1 MKYIYSL
8 IIILFLSS
16 CYKIKTE
23 NQTSKVPNKF
33 LSNLK
38 SEDIIGSWNFV
49 ETRDINGKKL
59 DSYEGSFGTVQA
71 TGPKLIYKA
80 DFTYEKVF
88 TPKNTDT
95 GNWKLNSKTNTIEHN
110 LYIDS
115 TDFIG
120 KDLIK
125 KKLAVKSENGKY
137 YERIEDKIINLEK
150 DEMLI
155 DNRGLIDVYKKEKK

>member
-8 IIILFLSS
+8 ITILFLSS

-23 NQTSKVPNKF
+23 NQTSKVPNKII
-33 LSNLK
+33 SNLK
-38 SEDIIGSWNFV
+38 SEDIIGSWKFV

-59 DSYEGSFGTVQA
+59 YSYEGSYGTVKA
-71 TGPKLIYKA
+71 TGPKLIYKE
-80 DFTYEKVF
+80 DFTYEKNF

-95 GNWKLNSKTNTIEHN
+95 GNWKFNNKTNTIEHD
-110 LYIDS
+110 LYVDS
-115 TDFIG
+115 TNFIG

-125 KKLAVKSENGKY
+125 RKLAIKAENGKY

-150 DEMLI
+150 DEMQI